1 MQSFAWGRRR
11 LGKPEDIY
19 VDISL
24 LLELSSIVNPGGRY
38 RKEGAMMEIRVLVVF
53 ALGFLLDSVVST
65 PLSPLT
71 IGLLGDGNTG
81 KDGGDTGGD
90 GDGGDSP
97 MSEWSSTIGIV
108 TAIVGNVFISFALN
122 IQRYAHIR
130 IEREYERNRQRNGWK
145 RGASRTTVPSGRL
158 SSSNFVAVANEDEDE
173 AANEHERAGTAR
185 AETNGRSTRSEE
197 ISRFGF
203 HPYTDEDE
211 GERER
216 DNFLDDS
223 NPDSDRLQQSFMSD
237 RTLTPL
243 EKSQISNE
251 RKSYL
256 RSPYWWT
263 GIILMTVGEAGNFL
277 AYGFAPASIVSPL
290 GVVALIS
297 NCLIAP
303 FMLKETFRRRDLL
316 GVLVSIAGAV
326 TIVLSAKTSE
336 TKIGPGEI
344 WGMITRWEFE
354 LYLGLTIALIF
365 GLMWASQKYGRQ
377 SILIDLGLVG
387 LFGEYI
393 CTCVRPHITMNLQLI
408 ILPGGY
414 TALSTKGVASLL
426 SFTLW
431 HVITFPITYALVA
444 VLVFSAVM
452 QIRYINRAL
461 QRFDSTQVIP
471 TQFVLFTISVIL
483 GSAVLYRDFESTTL
497 ARAEKFIGGCA
508 LTFLGVYLIT
518 SGRNRGDGSE
528 SESESDGDEE
538 AIGLFDGERYRDS
551 IDSQRERDQSH
562 AAPILDGT
570 AGPAVQAADSHPR
583 SLLSDESDYAEDD
596 GIHTP
601 RAPLSSGPASST
613 QSISGASL
621 LSASPTPSPKQL
633 FTENPWATTLEG
645 HGESAIVS
653 GPQTPPHIYPP
664 PTQVLLQFPSAPG
677 LTGSHPD
684 SNQQSSPHTPPQAA
698 RSRPKTPPTT
708 GRQPPS
714 SRTPNTGSRGSFSK
728 RFAPGPLLQPFS
740 GTLSAV
746 IADSLLRGEGSP
758 RSQRERAL
766 SKSKRKGK
774 KRASIPYPTDQGL
787 ATRSNQEGTPLETE
801 YETATSKTGADED
814 EVLRRGA
821 RVSPRLPGS
830 STTNRTSTQER
841 IPTLSASPRQK
852 NKDDTRT
859 RSLSDSWSGGLG
871 WLSGSIRGNAKN
883 KQKSKAGPSAAGGPG
898 EIGDGDDA
906 RPSRD

>member
-1 MQSFAWGRRR
+1 
-11 LGKPEDIY
+11 
-19 VDISL
+19 
-24 LLELSSIVNPGGRY
+24 
-38 RKEGAMMEIRVLVVF
+38 MEIRVPVAF
-53 ALGFLLDSVVST
+53 AFGFLLESVVSS
-65 PLSPLT
+65 PLSPLA
-71 IGLLGDGNTG
+71 IGLLGNGNAG
-81 KDGGDTGGD
+81 SDGGDTRGD
-90 GDGGDSP
+90 GDGGDNP

-130 IEREYERNRQRNGWK
+130 IEREYDRNRQRNGWK
-145 RGASRTTVPSGRL
+145 RSASRTTVPSGRL
-158 SSSNFVAVANEDEDE
+158 SSSNYGTGAREYEDE
-173 AANEHERAGTAR
+173 AANEQERAGTAQ
-185 AETNGRSTRSEE
+185 AETNGRSTGSEE
-197 ISRFGF
+197 ISRLGF
-203 HPYTDEDE
+203 RPYTDEDE

-216 DNFLDDS
+216 DNFLDDG
-223 NPDSDRLQQSFMSD
+223 NPDADRLQQSFMSD
-237 RTLTPL
+237 RTLTPPL

-303 FMLKETFRRRDLL
+303 FMLKETFRRRDLI

-344 WGMITRWEFE
+344 WGMITRWEFV

-387 LFGEYI
+387 LF
-393 CTCVRPHITMNLQLI
+393 
-408 ILPGGY
+408 GGY

-483 GSAVLYRDFESTTL
+483 GSAILYRDFESTSL
-497 ARAEKFIGGCA
+497 ARAGKFIGGCA
-508 LTFLGVYLIT
+508 FTFLGVYLIT
-518 SGRNRGDGSE
+518 SGRNRGDVSE

-538 AIGLFDGERYRDS
+538 AIGLLDGERYRDS
-551 IDSQRERDQSH
+551 IDWQRGREQSN
-562 AAPILDGT
+562 AAPILDGP
-570 AGPAVQAADSHPR
+570 AGPAVQAANSHPR

-596 GIHTP
+596 GMQTP

-613 QSISGASL
+613 PSISGASL
-621 LSASPTPSPKQL
+621 LSASPARSPKQI
-633 FTENPWATTLEG
+633 FTENPWATTCES

-653 GPQTPPHIYPP
+653 GPQTPTHIYPP

-684 SNQQSSPHTPPQAA
+684 TSQQSSPHTPSQATP
-698 RSRPKTPPTT
+698 SRPKTPPTT

-714 SRTPNTGSRGSFSK
+714 SRTPNTGSQRSFSK
-728 RFAPGPLLQPFS
+728 RFAPGPLLQPLS

-774 KRASIPYPTDQGL
+774 KRASIPYPTDQG
-787 ATRSNQEGTPLETE
+787 AAVMSNQEGAPLETE
-801 YETATSKTGADED
+801 YETDTSITGADED
-814 EVLRRGA
+814 EVLSRGA
-821 RVSPRLPGS
+821 RVSPRFPGS

-841 IPTLSASPRQK
+841 IPTLSSSPLHK
-852 NKDDTRT
+852 NKYDTRT

-871 WLSGSIRGNAKN
+871 WLSGSIRGNTKN
-883 KQKSKAGPSAAGGPG
+883 KAGPTATSGPSD
-898 EIGDGDDA
+898 IGDGDEA